1 MSTTKPLL
9 SEKTIQI
16 VQSTVPVLEEHG
28 EQITKH
34 FYQLMLSNHPEL
46 LNIFNH
52 VNQKQG
58 RQQKALAA
66 AVYEAAKHID
76 RLEMIL
82 PVVKQIAHKHRSL
95 GVKPE
100 HYPIV
105 GKYLLLAIKDV
116 LGDAA
121 TDDIIEAWK
130 EAYEVIADV
139 FIQIEEQMYNE
150 AATKRGGWKDFR
162 KFVVQKKVKE
172 SDVITSFYLVPED
185 GGDISEFLPGQYV
198 SVKVRIPGETYTH
211 IRQYSLSDA
220 PGKEYYRISVK
231 REAAT
236 EEKPAGIV
244 SNYLHEH
251 IHAGDILEL
260 SAPAGV
266 FTLDITDDTPVV
278 LISGGVGITPLL
290 SMVNTLVERQPK
302 RNVTFIHAAINGNV
316 HAFDGHMR
324 RLAEQHPTLSY
335 YVCYQSPSD
344 KDRQNPYFAK
354 EGFIDWPW
362 LQSVVHEKKANFY
375 FCGPIP
381 FMKTVYH
388 ALKEWGV
395 PEERIHYEFFGPA
408 GDLTK

>member
-1 MSTTKPLL
+1 MGTTKTLL
-9 SEKTIQI
+9 SEKTIEI
-16 VQSTVPVLEEHG
+16 IKSTVPVLEQYG

-34 FYQLMLSNHPEL
+34 FYKTMLSNHPEL

-52 VNQKQG
+52 ANQKQG

-66 AVYEAAKHID
+66 SVYAAAKHID
-76 RLEMIL
+76 QLETIL

-95 GVKPE
+95 GVKKE

-105 GKYLLLAIKDV
+105 GKHLLLAIKDV

-121 TDDIIEAWK
+121 TDEIIEAWK
-130 EAYEVIADV
+130 EAYEVIANV
-139 FIQIEEQMYNE
+139 FIQVEEQMYNE
-150 AATKRGGWKDFR
+150 AETKPGGWKDFR

-185 GGDISEFLPGQYV
+185 GNAIAEFIPGQYV
-198 SVKVRIPGETYTH
+198 SVKVKIPGEQYTH
-211 IRQYSLSDA
+211 IRQYSMSDA

-236 EEKPAGIV
+236 EQKPAGIV
-244 SNYLHEH
+244 SNYLHDH
-251 IHAGDILEL
+251 IQEGDILEL
-260 SAPAGV
+260 SVPAGD
-266 FTLDITDDTPVV
+266 FTLNMTDDIPVV
-278 LISGGVGITPLL
+278 LISGGVGITPML
-290 SMVNTLVERQPK
+290 SMLNTLAERQPK
-302 RNVTFIHAAINGNV
+302 RKVTFIHAAINGNV
-316 HAFDGHMR
+316 HAFHEHVSQ
-324 RLAEQHPTLSY
+324 LAKENENISY
-335 YVCYQSPSD
+335 YVCYQSPSEE
-344 KDRQNPYFAK
+344 DRQKQHFAK
-354 EGFIDWPW
+354 EGFIDLEWI
-362 LQSVVHEKKANFY
+362 QSVVQYKDADFY

-381 FMKTVYH
+381 FMKAVYH